1 LQCPPASE
9 SATWAIWSF
18 VVDAKNTASIS
29 CKVAIQDTGDATVP
43 NANPSKLAIA
53 KLSEKDAW
61 QRYAEAKGD
70 NWPEAFAKWVEAR
83 DASLAAWADEVGS
96 RHR

>member
-1 LQCPPASE
+1 MA
-9 SATWAIWSF
+9 
-18 VVDAKNTASIS
+18 VHDM
-29 CKVAIQDTGDATVP
+29 GDCAVTEVI
-43 NANPSKLAIA
+43 PSKLARA

-70 NWPEAFAKWVEAR
+70 NWREAFVKWVEAR
-83 DASLAAWADEVGS
+83 DASMAAWVDEVTN

>member
-1 LQCPPASE
+1 MPKTRRAFHVRSQFTTPEMP
-9 SATWAIWSF
+9 
-18 VVDAKNTASIS
+18 
-29 CKVAIQDTGDATVP
+29 QVP
-43 NANPSKLAIA
+43 NANPSKLAMA

-83 DASLAAWADEVGS
+83 DASLAAWADEVSS

>member
-1 LQCPPASE
+1 MTE
-9 SATWAIWSF
+9 VI
-18 VVDAKNTASIS
+18 
-29 CKVAIQDTGDATVP
+29 
-43 NANPSKLAIA
+43 PSKLARA

-70 NWPEAFAKWVEAR
+70 NWREAFVKWVEAR
-83 DASLAAWADEVGS
+83 DASMAAWVDEVTN

>member
-1 LQCPPASE
+1 
-9 SATWAIWSF
+9 
-18 VVDAKNTASIS
+18 VNAKHCKYFIS
-29 CKVAIQDTGDATVP
+29 CKVAIHDMGDATMP
-43 NANPSKLAIA
+43 NVIPSKLAMA

-70 NWPEAFAKWVEAR
+70 NWGEAFAKWVEAR
-83 DASLAAWADEVGS
+83 DASLAAWADEVAS